1 MLDKQKKSGV
11 KKIVEFFFWM
21 IFLRRRKKTTL
32 RRRRIQKMSK
42 NIKTN
47 IVVTLCAETTTTT
60 TTTGPPGTT
69 RVGKRRALQRWMV
82 QKRVS
87 SFLFPATRVL
97 GIPSLC
103 SRMYLFIIIYF
114 FSLSL
119 SLLGQHLLDDDVVE
133 LVSSLHAEQIHGH
146 VFALVWRAVSFW
158 VEDWVE
164 EWTVDSD

>member
-47 IVVTLCAETTTTT
+47 IVVTLCAETTTT

>member
-1 MLDKQKKSGV
+1 M
-11 KKIVEFFFWM
+11 EFFFDD
-21 IFLRRRKKTTL
+21 FEAKKEEY
-32 RRRRIQKMSK
+32 KMSK

-47 IVVTLCAETTTTT
+47 NSYYALRGARRRRRRRRVPPPVRRESAKEELC
-60 TTTGPPGTT
+60 G
-69 RVGKRRALQRWMV
+69 WMV

-103 SRMYLFIIIYF
+103 SRIYLFIYLFI